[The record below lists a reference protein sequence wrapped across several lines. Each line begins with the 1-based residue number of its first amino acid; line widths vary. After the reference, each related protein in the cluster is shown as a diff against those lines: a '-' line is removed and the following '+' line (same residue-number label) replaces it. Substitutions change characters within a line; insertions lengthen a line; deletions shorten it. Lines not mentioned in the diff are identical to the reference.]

1 LSTPASMSFP
11 WRRLV
16 GRLVAAILLLI
27 VLVAGVWHER
37 AALLQGAADL
47 WTVSDPVTPSDV
59 VVVLP
64 GDDARLFVAAELY
77 KKGLV
82 TKVLVS
88 QVRAKSHER
97 LLAIPGSSQIGRVML
112 QKLGVPDAH
121 IEMFGQEN
129 VNMKEQAVALRDWAN
144 GHDVSSI

>member
-1 LSTPASMSFP
+1 MANISTSASMSFP
-11 WRRLV
+11 GRRLV
-16 GRLVAAILLLI
+16 AGILLLI
-27 VLVAGVWHER
+27 VLVAAVWHGR

-47 WTVSDPVTPSDV
+47 WTVSNPVTTSDV

-64 GDDARLFVAAELY
+64 GDDARLVVAAELY

-97 LLAIPGSSQIGRVML
+97 LLAIPGGSQFDRVML
-112 QKLGVPDAH
+112 QKLGVPDAYR
-121 IEMFGQEN
+121 QRSTS
-129 VNMKEQAVALRDWAN
+129 LRTRSTL
-144 GHDVSSI
+144 VK